1 MSLIKRF
8 RKLLKVEK
16 LPDVE
21 KTNIEQNIEKYDS
34 RHVFQAISNGH
45 YLSALKMLKKL
56 DTNMTNEMGA
66 TPLISLVQ
74 NCSEYRQ
81 KEAFMV
87 LDYLLCEKATVDAT
101 DIYGKTAY
109 DYAKEN
115 GLQILKETIIFS
127 MNVRAM
133 EVNEF

>member
-1 MSLIKRF
+1 
-8 RKLLKVEK
+8 
-16 LPDVE
+16 
-21 KTNIEQNIEKYDS
+21 
-34 RHVFQAISNGH
+34 
-45 YLSALKMLKKL
+45 MLKKL
-56 DTNMTNEMGA
+56 DINITNEKGA
-66 TPLISLVQ
+66 TPFILLVQ

-115 GLQILKETIIFS
+115 GL
-127 MNVRAM
+127 
-133 EVNEF
+133 